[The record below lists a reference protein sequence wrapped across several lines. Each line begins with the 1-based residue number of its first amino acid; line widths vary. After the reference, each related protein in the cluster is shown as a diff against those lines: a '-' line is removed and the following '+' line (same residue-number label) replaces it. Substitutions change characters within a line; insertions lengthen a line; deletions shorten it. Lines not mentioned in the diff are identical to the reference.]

1 MKALSAEDV
10 AGLRRWLISGA
21 VIVLAHGA
29 IAAGMVNWRDEIEPG
44 EPAAAIIIEFAPLPV
59 ARGAPQL
66 DIARGPEQVMPDA
79 SPDKPVERVEEEQK
93 LEAKVASRSVE
104 EPPPEIKPAPN
115 PDVAIEPTR
124 QEVATP
130 QRQEPRT
137 PAPTTSAPQAPLEQ
151 TAALPA
157 APIQCQI
164 TPTNSYALPTGCLV
178 LRTGGIRSCLLR
190 FTADRKS
197 RTAAEQATVVY
208 GAPPLLSEKA
218 LSVRPRMLPL
228 EGKCYPVPS
237 RTMPEHA
244 HEPTSDRPHYRCR
257 RPVSR
262 HRIGARRPLQQ
273 RDRAVRAGGA
283 PVRGKSGRGAD
294 GAAIDWRTTRSPTDA
309 RLGQAG

>member
-59 ARGAPQL
+59 APAAPQL
-66 DIARGPEQVMPDA
+66 DIAPGPEQVMSDA

-104 EPPPEIKPAPN
+104 EPPLEIKPAPN

-157 APIQCQI
+157 APIQGQI
-164 TPTNSYALPTGCLV
+164 TPTNSYAVPTWKNRIVALLERNKRYPEVAQSRRQQGIAQVFFSLDRQGRVIDSRVARSSGASV
-178 LRTGGIRSCLLR
+178 LDEEALALLR
-190 FTADRKS
+190 RAQPFP
-197 RTAAEQATVVY
+197 
-208 GAPPLLSEKA
+208 APPRE
-218 LSVRPRMLPL
+218 LPGGRVDL
-228 EGKCYPVPS
+228 TVPI
-237 RTMPEHA
+237 RFN
-244 HEPTSDRPHYRCR
+244 
-257 RPVSR
+257 
-262 HRIGARRPLQQ
+262 L
-273 RDRAVRAGGA
+273 
-283 PVRGKSGRGAD
+283 K
-294 GAAIDWRTTRSPTDA
+294 
-309 RLGQAG
+309 